1 MRRGFT
7 LIELLVVIAIIAI
20 LAAILFPVFG
30 KSAQKGKA
38 TQSMNNLKQWA
49 SALNSEL
56 ADNDNRMPFDGA
68 DSSGQAS
75 MDDNE
80 AWFNMLPPYFHDKPL
95 NFADYATK
103 PPRPGDKSVW
113 INPAVPKTPY
123 NDLIQPPEKYLFCY
137 GMNSYLSSLGADKG
151 GSATGTPN
159 KRMKMN
165 IVENL
170 AATVFMTEK
179 ADNKPNFDPSKD
191 GEILAFFG
199 EGDAA
204 TDKDNQAHFLFCDGH
219 VELRKRSNFDPK
231 IMQDT
236 TQDPGPISTNGLS
249 RSFTFLPYLGAEL

>member
-1 MRRGFT
+1 MKSRKAFT

-30 KSAQKGKA
+30 KSAQKGKE

-56 ADNDNRMPFDGA
+56 ADNDNRMPFDGDENGKA
-68 DSSGQAS
+68 A

-80 AWFNMLPPYFHDKPL
+80 SWFNMLPPYFHDKAL
-95 NFADYATK
+95 NFTDYVNK

-123 NDLIQPPEKYLFCY
+123 NTLIQPPEKYLFCY
-137 GMNSYLSSLGADKG
+137 GMNSYLSSLESDGNGKAAA
-151 GSATGTPN
+151 SSPN

-165 IVENL
+165 VVENL
-170 AATVFMTEK
+170 AATVFMAEK
-179 ADNKPNFDPSKD
+179 ADNKPNFDPSQA

-199 EGDAA
+199 EGDAT
-204 TDKDNQAHFLFCDGH
+204 TDPNNQSHFLFCDGH
-219 VELRKRSNFDPK
+219 VELIAFNRLFANQPEARRIWNYDHE
-231 IMQDT
+231 T
-236 TQDPGPISTNGLS
+236 HSTMYG
-249 RSFTFLPYLGAEL
+249 E